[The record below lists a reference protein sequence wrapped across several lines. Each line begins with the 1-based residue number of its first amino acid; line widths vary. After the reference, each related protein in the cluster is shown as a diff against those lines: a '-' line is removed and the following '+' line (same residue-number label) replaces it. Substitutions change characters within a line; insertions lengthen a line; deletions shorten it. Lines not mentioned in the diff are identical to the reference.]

1 MKTDKPPVAP
11 EISPEAKPF
20 WDAANEGRL
29 VVATCL
35 DCGRGHHYPRAL
47 CPHCH
52 STRLE
57 FREAQAPARI
67 YSFSVV
73 GSGAGQHVIAYV
85 EIADRVAM
93 MTNIVGCP
101 PESVHIG
108 QAVMPVFVESAG
120 AQKVVMFTAA

>member
-1 MKTDKPPVAP
+1 MATDRQPVAP

-20 WDAANEGRL
+20 WDAANAGRL

-57 FREAQAPARI
+57 FREATAPAKI
-67 YSFSVV
+67 YTYSVV
-73 GSGAGQHVIAYV
+73 GSGAAQYIIAYV

-93 MTNIVGCP
+93 MTNIVGCSA
-101 PESVHIG
+101 ESVHIG
-108 QAVMPVFVESAG
+108 QAVTPVFVETAG
-120 AQKVVMFTAA
+120 AHKIVMFTAA

>member
-1 MKTDKPPVAP
+1 VATDRPPVAP

-20 WDAANEGRL
+20 WDAANAGRL

-57 FREAQAPARI
+57 FRDAKPPARI

-73 GSGAGQHVIAYV
+73 GSGAGQYIIAYV

-93 MTNIVGCP
+93 MANIIGCA

-108 QAVMPVFVESAG
+108 QTLTPVFIDSASG
-120 AQKVVMFTAA
+120 QKVVMFTAA